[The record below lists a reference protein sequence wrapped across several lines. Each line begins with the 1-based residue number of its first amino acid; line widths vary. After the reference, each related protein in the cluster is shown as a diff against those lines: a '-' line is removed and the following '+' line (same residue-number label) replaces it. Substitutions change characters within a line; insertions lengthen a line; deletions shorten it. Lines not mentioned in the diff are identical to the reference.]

1 MTYTQVWDAVAN
13 QVSDQIIIRDE
24 DGAHIPNDPDNRD
37 WQDYQ
42 AWLGE
47 GNTPNPPP
55 PPSPAAA
62 VAASAQSLQLS
73 NAKSLAAQGRTNEA
87 LTAVINIMEAQA

>member
-1 MTYTQVWDAVAN
+1 MTYTQVWNPMLNAVDPN
-13 QVSDQIIIRDE
+13 VVIHDE
-24 DGAHIPNDPDNRD
+24 DGACIPNDPDNKD

-42 AWLGE
+42 AWLAE
-47 GNTPNPPP
+47 GNTPNPAP
-55 PPSPAAA
+55 PPSPVAA